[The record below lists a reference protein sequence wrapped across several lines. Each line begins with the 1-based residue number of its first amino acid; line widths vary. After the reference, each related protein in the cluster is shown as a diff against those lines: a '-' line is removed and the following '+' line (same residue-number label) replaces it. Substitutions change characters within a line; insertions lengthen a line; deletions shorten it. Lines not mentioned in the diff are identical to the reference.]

1 MSRGI
6 LIFILLSIFSVKSMA
21 QDSDKYQK
29 HLVKLLDK
37 RINYR
42 LLLPKDYDES
52 KTYPLIFFLHGSG
65 ERGTDNS
72 SQLVHGGRF
81 FLRKDIR
88 KNYPAIVV
96 FPQCPKDDY
105 WSNMAEIYDLSDRS
119 KQFYFRKDGAPNP
132 SLEMAGVLL
141 EYLLDA
147 YPVDPSRVYIG
158 GLSMGG
164 MGTFEMVRRHPGV
177 FAAAFPICGGAHPAT
192 AEAIKDVSW
201 WIFHGAKDQ
210 VVPPKY
216 SEEMYKSLKAA
227 GADVKF
233 TLYPDAN
240 HNSWDPAFAEK
251 DLMKWLFSK
260 SRK

>member
-1 MSRGI
+1 
-6 LIFILLSIFSVKSMA
+6 
-21 QDSDKYQK
+21 
-29 HLVKLLDK
+29 
-37 RINYR
+37 
-42 LLLPKDYDES
+42 
-52 KTYPLIFFLHGSG
+52 
-65 ERGTDNS
+65 
-72 SQLVHGGRF
+72 
-81 FLRKDIR
+81 
-88 KNYPAIVV
+88 
-96 FPQCPKDDY
+96 
-105 WSNMAEIYDLSDRS
+105 
-119 KQFYFRKDGAPNP
+119 
-132 SLEMAGVLL
+132 
-141 EYLLDA
+141 
-147 YPVDPSRVYIG
+147 SRVYIG

-210 VVPPKY
+210 VVLPKY

-251 DLMKWLFSK
+251 DLMEWLFSK